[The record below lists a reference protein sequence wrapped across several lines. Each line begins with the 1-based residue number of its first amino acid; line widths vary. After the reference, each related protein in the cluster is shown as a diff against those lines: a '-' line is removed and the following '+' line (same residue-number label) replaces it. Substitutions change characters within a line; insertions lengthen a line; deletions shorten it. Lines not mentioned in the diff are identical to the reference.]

1 MREPSTMTMQPNMT
15 KAGFGTPLSRVDG
28 PAKVTGQAK
37 YAAEFARA
45 DLLHGHVHTARI
57 AKGKIKR
64 IDTARALDVAGV
76 VDVITHEN
84 RPHVTWLPIKMKD
97 MTAPPVGSPFRA
109 LYGPD
114 IIYSGQPIALVVAE
128 SEEIARYA
136 SSLLEV
142 DYEWAEFRTDLK
154 EARED
159 GFSPLIPRVGYH
171 KPKSRGDGEGA
182 FAASPVQV
190 AGEYHLMPEHHNPM
204 EMFASTVFWEED
216 GAITIYDKTQ
226 GVKNSHWYVCSALG
240 FDRDK
245 VRVLSPFVGGGFG
258 SGLRPQYQ
266 LYLAGLA
273 AKKLERSVRVVMT
286 RQEMFGHGYRPECYQ
301 TIKLGAEED
310 GRLNAIVNSAVTA
323 TSSFEHYMET
333 IVNWGALTYR
343 CDNAKLDY
351 EIAAIDTFTPCD
363 MRAPGGATGMNLF
376 EIAMDELAYACGI
389 DPLELRLRNYAE
401 RQQIKDKPWTSRA
414 LRECY
419 EQGARRFG
427 WEKRSH
433 EPRSMRD
440 GRELIGWGMATGV
453 WEAMMGPTSVRAV
466 LSADGALKVGTATAD
481 MGPGTYTMM
490 TQIAA
495 ATTGLPVEKIT
506 AELGDTELPFSP
518 VEGGSWT
525 AASTGSAV
533 QKACESLLE
542 ELFDK
547 ARHLDDSPLSGAH
560 HDDIDFADG
569 RIVLKDNP
577 AIGMRFDEILAA
589 AGMDELEVKEM
600 ARPGVFNMMKKAR
613 NTHSAVFVEV
623 RVDEEV
629 GMARVT
635 RIVDAV
641 AAGRIINPKTARS
654 QILGGCVFAI
664 GMALTEET
672 LADHRIGRFMN
683 HNLAEYHVPVNA
695 DVPEIDVIFVEE
707 HDTEVSPIGVKGV
720 GEIGI
725 VGTAAAIA
733 NALFHATGKR
743 IRDLPITIDKLMT

>member
-1 MREPSTMTMQPNMT
+1 MQVQSNMT

-37 YAAEFARA
+37 YAAEFARP
-45 DLLHGHVHTARI
+45 DLLHGHAHTARI
-57 AKGKIKR
+57 AKGKITR
-64 IDTARALDVAGV
+64 IDTAKALAVPGV

-84 RPHVTWLPIKMKD
+84 RPHVTWFDFKMKD
-97 MTAPPVGSPFRA
+97 MTAPPIGHVFRA

-114 IIYSGQPIALVVAE
+114 IIYSGQPIALVVAQ

-136 SSLLEV
+136 SSLIDV
-142 DYEWAEFRTDLK
+142 DYEWAEFNTDLK
-154 EARED
+154 KVLD
-159 GFSPLIPRVGYH
+159 QGITPKIPRAGFH
-171 KPKSRGDGEGA
+171 KPKSRGDGEKA
-182 FAASPVQV
+182 FAEAPVQV
-190 AGEYHLMPEHHNPM
+190 AQDYHLMPEHHNPM
-204 EMFASTVFWEED
+204 EMFASTVFWEDD
-216 GAITIYDKTQ
+216 GTITIYDKTQ
-226 GVKNSHWYVCSALG
+226 GVKNSHWYICSAMG

-266 LYLAGLA
+266 LYLAALA

-301 TIKLGAEED
+301 TVKLGADRD
-310 GRLNAIVNSAVTA
+310 GRLRGIVNSAVTA
-323 TSSFEHYMET
+323 TSSFENYMET
-333 IVNWGALTYR
+333 IVNWGGLTYR
-343 CDNAKLDY
+343 CDDAKLEY
-351 EIAAIDTFTPCD
+351 QIARIDTYTPCD

-376 EIAMDELAYACGI
+376 EIAMDELAYACGM
-389 DPLELRLRNYAE
+389 DPLELRLVNYTE
-401 RQQIKDKPWTSRA
+401 HQQMNDKPWTSKR
-414 LRECY
+414 LRDCY
-419 EQGARRFG
+419 ERAATKFG

-440 GRELIGWGMATGV
+440 GHELIGWGMATGI

-466 LSADGALKVGTATAD
+466 LSADGGLMVGTATAD

-490 TQIAA
+490 TQIASD
-495 ATTGLPVEKIT
+495 ATGIPVEKIT
-506 AELGDTELPFSP
+506 ARLGDSDLPFSP

-533 QKACESLLE
+533 HKACESLLE
-542 ELFDK
+542 ELLEK
-547 ARHLDDSPLSGAH
+547 ARAAEDTPLSGAH
-560 HDDIDFADG
+560 LNDIGFGDG
-569 RIVLKDNP
+569 RIYLKDAP
-577 AIGMRFDEILAA
+577 DTGMRFEEILAA
-589 AGMDELEVKEM
+589 AGMDTLEVKEM
-600 ARPGVFNMMKKAR
+600 ARPSMFDMIKKAS

-635 RIVDAV
+635 RIVNAV
-641 AAGRIINPKTARS
+641 AAGRIINPKMARS
-654 QILGGCVFAI
+654 QIIGGCVFAI
-664 GMALTEET
+664 GMALTEES

-695 DVPEIDVIFVEE
+695 DVPDIDVIFVEE

-720 GEIGI
+720 GEIGV

-743 IRDLPITIDKLMT
+743 VRDLPITIDKLMVEQA

>member
-1 MREPSTMTMQPNMT
+1 MATQANRT

-28 PAKVTGQAK
+28 PAKVKGQAK
-37 YAAEFARA
+37 YAAEFGRA
-45 DLLHGHVHTARI
+45 DLLYGHAHTARI
-57 AKGKIKR
+57 AKGKIKS
-64 IDTARALDVAGV
+64 IDTTQALAVPGV

-84 RPHVTWLPIKMKD
+84 RPHVTWFDIKMKD
-97 MTAPPVGSPFRA
+97 MLAPPIGHVFRA

-136 SSLLEV
+136 SSLIDI
-142 DYEWAEFRTDLK
+142 DYEWAEFRTDLA
-154 EARED
+154 EARAD
-159 GFSPLIPRVGYH
+159 GFTPKIPRMGYH
-171 KPKSRGDGEGA
+171 KPKSRGDGESA
-182 FAASPVQV
+182 FADSPVQV
-190 AGEYHLMPEHHNPM
+190 SAEYHLSPEHHNPM

-216 GAITIYDKTQ
+216 GTITIYDKTQ
-226 GVKNSHWYVCSALG
+226 GVKNSHWYICSALG

-245 VRVLSPFVGGGFG
+245 VRVLSPFVGGAFG

-286 RQEMFGHGYRPECYQ
+286 RQEMFGHGYRPECFHS
-301 TIKLGAEED
+301 IKLGAQKD
-310 GRLNAIVNSAVTA
+310 GKLNAIVSSAVTG
-323 TSSFEHYMET
+323 TSSFENYMET
-333 IVNWGALTYR
+333 IVNWGALTYQ
-343 CDNAKLDY
+343 CENAKLDY
-351 EIAAIDTFTPCD
+351 EIAKIDTFTPCD
-363 MRAPGGATGMNLF
+363 MRAPGGATGMNQF

-389 DPLELRLRNYAE
+389 DPLELRLINYAE
-401 RQQIKDKPWTSRA
+401 REQIKDKPWTSRA

-419 EQGARRFG
+419 EQGARKFG

-440 GRELIGWGMATGV
+440 GHELIGWGMATGV
-453 WEAMMGPTSVRAV
+453 WEALMGPTSVRATIF
-466 LSADGALKVGTATAD
+466 ADGALKVGTATAD

-490 TQIAA
+490 TQMAA
-495 ATTGLPVEKIT
+495 ETTGLPVENIT
-506 AELGDTELPFSP
+506 AELGDTDLPFAP

-525 AASTGSAV
+525 AASAGSAV

-542 ELFDK
+542 DLFDA
-547 ARHLDDSPLSGAH
+547 ARKLDDSPLGGAH
-560 HDDIDFADG
+560 LDDVDFVDG
-569 RIVLKDNP
+569 RIVLKDDL
-577 AIGMRFDEILAA
+577 ATGMHFDEILRA
-589 AGMDELEVKEM
+589 AGLDRMEAKELAK
-600 ARPGVFNMMKKAR
+600 PGMINMMKKAR

-654 QILGGCVFAI
+654 QIIGGCVFAI
-664 GMALTEET
+664 GMALEEET

-695 DVPEIDVIFVEE
+695 DVPDIDVIFVEE

-725 VGTAAAIA
+725 VGAAAAIA
-733 NALFHATGKR
+733 NALFHATGR
-743 IRDLPITIDKLMT
+743 RVRDLPITIDKLIV

>member
-1 MREPSTMTMQPNMT
+1 MATQANRT

-28 PAKVTGQAK
+28 PAKVKGQAK

-45 DLLHGHVHTARI
+45 DLLYGHAHTARI
-57 AKGKIKR
+57 AKGKIKS
-64 IDTARALDVAGV
+64 IDTTQALAVPGV

-84 RPHVTWLPIKMKD
+84 RPHVTWFDIKMKD
-97 MTAPPVGSPFRA
+97 MLAPPIGHVFRA

-136 SSLLEV
+136 SSLIDI
-142 DYEWAEFRTDLK
+142 DYEWAEFRTDLA
-154 EARED
+154 EARAD
-159 GFSPLIPRVGYH
+159 GFTPRIPRMGYH
-171 KPKSRGDGEGA
+171 KPKSRGDGESA
-182 FAASPVQV
+182 FADSPVQV
-190 AGEYHLMPEHHNPM
+190 SAEYHLSPEHHNPM

-216 GAITIYDKTQ
+216 GTITIYDKTQ
-226 GVKNSHWYVCSALG
+226 GVKNSHWYICSALG

-245 VRVLSPFVGGGFG
+245 VRVLSPFVGGAFG

-286 RQEMFGHGYRPECYQ
+286 RQEMFGHGYRPECFHS
-301 TIKLGAEED
+301 IKLGAQKD
-310 GRLNAIVNSAVTA
+310 GKLNAIVSSAVTG
-323 TSSFEHYMET
+323 TSSFENYMET
-333 IVNWGALTYR
+333 IVNWGALTYQ
-343 CDNAKLDY
+343 CENAKLDY
-351 EIAAIDTFTPCD
+351 EIAKIDTFTPCD
-363 MRAPGGATGMNLF
+363 MRAPGGATGMNQF

-389 DPLELRLRNYAE
+389 DPLELRLINYAE
-401 RQQIKDKPWTSRA
+401 REQIKDKPWTSRA

-419 EQGARRFG
+419 EQGARKFG

-440 GRELIGWGMATGV
+440 GHELIGWGMATGV
-453 WEAMMGPTSVRAV
+453 WEALMGPTSVRATIF
-466 LSADGALKVGTATAD
+466 ADGALKVGTATAD

-490 TQIAA
+490 TQMAA
-495 ATTGLPVEKIT
+495 ETTGLPVENIT
-506 AELGDTELPFSP
+506 AELGDTDLPFAP

-525 AASTGSAV
+525 AASAGSAV

-542 ELFDK
+542 DLFDA
-547 ARHLDDSPLSGAH
+547 ARKLDDSPLGGAH
-560 HDDIDFADG
+560 LDDVDFVDG
-569 RIVLKDNP
+569 RIVLKDDL
-577 AIGMRFDEILAA
+577 ATGMHFDEILRA
-589 AGMDELEVKEM
+589 AGLDRMEAKELAK
-600 ARPGVFNMMKKAR
+600 PGMINMMKKAR

-654 QILGGCVFAI
+654 QIIGGCVFAI
-664 GMALTEET
+664 GMALEEET

-695 DVPEIDVIFVEE
+695 DVPDIDVIFVEE

-725 VGTAAAIA
+725 VGAAAAIA
-733 NALFHATGKR
+733 NALFHATGR
-743 IRDLPITIDKLMT
+743 RVRDLPITIDKLIV